1 MFCCLKRESQIF
13 FPGEISVI
21 SNRKNLFPQTT
32 KNCQSTKFSWS
43 RTVDFSR
50 LCILFF
56 TLNQRN
62 VLNRT
67 EDIFFSVL
75 SVTLHK
81 AVRKNFTMDSGR
93 RSPLKKK
100 LFLAEK
106 SNKLKCDQC
115 ITKIFTENLVY
126 EERVFYRLNQ
136 WIGRNWTEPKT
147 SFDSKHFTMDSR
159 RRAS

>member
-67 EDIFFSVL
+67 EDIFFFSTFRDATQDSAQEFHNGFRPAL
-75 SVTLHK
+75 TIK
-81 AVRKNFTMDSGR
+81 KKNFSLQKNQISLNAISA
-93 RSPLKKK
+93 SPK
-100 LFLAEK
+100 F
-106 SNKLKCDQC
+106 SR
-115 ITKIFTENLVY
+115 KILSMKREYFTV
-126 EERVFYRLNQ
+126 
-136 WIGRNWTEPKT
+136 
-147 SFDSKHFTMDSR
+147 
-159 RRAS
+159 